1 MINSSLESSRRDG
14 LNGIKTIFL
23 ALIDG
28 ELFLPINRGDKN
40 DAKYFISIYLT
51 DIVRIKTY
59 RIYEIFKCKI
69 PISYTERWLLI
80 KIANVGFYLEKLLK
94 ECKSVK
100 AKLCEEDA
108 IADNG
113 RDCVSNWISI
123 SDNTPTPAADYPI
136 KRPRLID
143 YGDVIFNIIRLSTR
157 LLNTGGLD
165 WNYQESSEFEMI
177 LVENVRFLHTSY
189 KSDLCDK
196 TTTPIFLCRLM
207 PDVENLECNRDS

>member
-40 DAKYFISIYLT
+40 DASIYYCKKFKSISIHRYKYFISIYLT

-113 RDCVSNWISI
+113 HDCVSNWISI
-123 SDNTPTPAADYPI
+123 SDNTPS
-136 KRPRLID
+136 K
-143 YGDVIFNIIRLSTR
+143 
-157 LLNTGGLD
+157 
-165 WNYQESSEFEMI
+165 
-177 LVENVRFLHTSY
+177 
-189 KSDLCDK
+189 K
-196 TTTPIFLCRLM
+196 
-207 PDVENLECNRDS
+207 

>member
-1 MINSSLESSRRDG
+1 M
-14 LNGIKTIFL
+14 FF
-23 ALIDG
+23 G
-28 ELFLPINRGDKN
+28 ELVSKASYLLVFTDIVGVYGKN
-40 DAKYFISIYLT
+40 KYFISIYLT

-123 SDNTPTPAADYPI
+123 SDNTPT
-136 KRPRLID
+136 K
-143 YGDVIFNIIRLSTR
+143 VITL
-157 LLNTGGLD
+157 
-165 WNYQESSEFEMI
+165 
-177 LVENVRFLHTSY
+177 
-189 KSDLCDK
+189 
-196 TTTPIFLCRLM
+196 
-207 PDVENLECNRDS
+207 